1 MDSGNYTNYITIM
14 ELLDIL
20 GVTFAT
26 NYMKHSFHK
35 PTLVSAHCSTDH
47 DCWVC
52 ALGCPVAF
60 AFGRIEA
67 KLEVNRWHLFQLERI
82 LRSWR
87 AGGDGGWR
95 WLWVPLVS
103 LPSRRWCL
111 LILFPTNW
119 SPNSIQCSVSSQP
132 LRPDSSI
139 F

>member
-1 MDSGNYTNYITIM
+1 MDSGNYTNYIRIM

-67 KLEVNRWHLFQLERI
+67 KLEVNRWHLFRLERI

-87 AGGDGGWR
+87 RVELAGGDGFGCR
-95 WLWVPLVS
+95 LS
-103 LPSRRWCL
+103 Y
-111 LILFPTNW
+111 FP
-119 SPNSIQCSVSSQP
+119 QEDGV
-132 LRPDSSI
+132 